1 MIAKIELKFALA
13 SLDTEPN
20 TLKLQII
27 HRGEMLRS
35 KALLHVAWPAWSL
48 GQIERE
54 ETRPRLPN
62 FQRTRLLDTHL
73 QLQSLHSRVRRPRGG
88 HTHYCTDYR
97 QTTAGDR
104 ICWFDKLEP

>member
-48 GQIERE
+48 GQIERGDQA
-54 ETRPRLPN
+54 TFAQLPADA
-62 FQRTRLLDTHL
+62 FVGYASPT
-73 QLQSLHSRVRRPRGG
+73 PI
-88 HTHYCTDYR
+88 
-97 QTTAGDR
+97 A
-104 ICWFDKLEP
+104 P